1 MIQSSI
7 RQAGAFRLRLAK
19 PFLSMASC
27 LSSLPLYSPTTSKH
41 TPRSDR
47 SCQLSSTPGKVSLTA
62 DSSARTQPTRRS
74 SIADFPGGSAA
85 VDEAATDNGSA
96 AIPPIC
102 SSYEL
107 RALSRSGYLGSAT
120 MRRSQADGESGPL
133 RTSIRSAAGFPR
145 TPQGN
150 TRGGPAHLRSADSG
164 GLTPL
169 KTLVGAS
176 ATNRGGGGA
185 SRRGSYLGSVA
196 SNWDAMRGSAESVAG
211 SVEGDS
217 CSIALP
223 PLSSLPRMTR
233 EGAY

>member
-1 MIQSSI
+1 
-7 RQAGAFRLRLAK
+7 
-19 PFLSMASC
+19 
-27 LSSLPLYSPTTSKH
+27 
-41 TPRSDR
+41 
-47 SCQLSSTPGKVSLTA
+47 
-62 DSSARTQPTRRS
+62 
-74 SIADFPGGSAA
+74 
-85 VDEAATDNGSA
+85 
-96 AIPPIC
+96 
-102 SSYEL
+102 
-107 RALSRSGYLGSAT
+107 

-150 TRGGPAHLRSADSG
+150 TRGGPAHLRSADGG

-176 ATNRGGGGA
+176 ATNRGGGGGGGGA
-185 SRRGSYLGSVA
+185 SRRESYLGSVA

-233 EGAY
+233 EGAVQLLLCLFANC